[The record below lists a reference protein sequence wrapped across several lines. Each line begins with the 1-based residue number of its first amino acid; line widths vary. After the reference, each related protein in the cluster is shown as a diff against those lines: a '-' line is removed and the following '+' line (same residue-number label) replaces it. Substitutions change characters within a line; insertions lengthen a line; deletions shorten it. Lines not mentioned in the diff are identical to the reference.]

1 MGTSKSTNKSVE
13 NWKNYEY
20 IWVDSNINNPE
31 KIRYFICLKRKYP
44 NICVFKGVDEAINYF
59 LKIKFHITYII
70 VSGSLFKEFTLKLK
84 SNINE
89 ISSLPKHIAFTSEL
103 IKNQIIKMDII
114 NDSFYNIGG
123 LVTKFENVLSF
134 LNKNSFVQEL
144 NFIRPLRRVK
154 MQTGGEFSFE
164 YR

>member
-1 MGTSKSTNKSVE
+1 MATEAVE
-13 NWKNYEY
+13 KNEYFY

-31 KIRYFICLKRKYP
+31 KIRYFMCFKRKYP
-44 NICVFKGVDEAINYF
+44 NICVFKDVNGAINYF

-70 VSGSLFKEFTLKLK
+70 VSGSLFKEFILKLK
-84 SNINE
+84 SNING
-89 ISSLPKHIAFTSEL
+89 ISSVPKIIIFTSEL
-103 IKNQIIKMDII
+103 TRHQFKKMDII

-123 LVTKFENVLSF
+123 LVTKFENILSF
-134 LNKNSFVQEL
+134 LNKNAFAQEL